1 MVRID
6 QGTTLREVGRQLEE
20 LGLVR
25 NRMLFQF
32 LARWRGLDRRMR
44 VGEYD
49 VAGGL
54 TPGQI
59 LDELAFGR
67 PRTSQVTIPEGLAM
81 DDIARLLAEQQ
92 LGEESAFKA
101 LFRDPSFIAT
111 LGLPGPPPTLEGYLF
126 PDTYEFRVG
135 AAPREVTSR
144 MAARFREVF
153 GQDLAEAA
161 RSRGMSVHQ
170 ALTLA
175 SIVEKEAAV
184 AGERPTI
191 AAVFHNRLKRGM
203 PLQSDPTAIYGLEGR
218 DSRVRPADLDRDSP
232 YNTYKIQGLP
242 PGPIANPG
250 RAAIEAA
257 VHPAE
262 GVNALYFVAGT
273 DHTHV
278 FSNDYA
284 AHRQAIARLR
294 QARAAEA
301 RAARASGGG
310 PAGPSMKPS
319 ADEDSPDAEPE
330 RAPVEPATRRGAE
343 AAPPS

>member
-111 LGLPGPPPTLEGYLF
+111 LDLPGPPPTLEGYLF

-135 AAPREVTSR
+135 VAPR
-144 MAARFREVF
+144 
-153 GQDLAEAA
+153 G
-161 RSRGMSVHQ
+161 
-170 ALTLA
+170 
-175 SIVEKEAAV
+175 
-184 AGERPTI
+184 RPGI
-191 AAVFHNRLKRGM
+191 LS
-203 PLQSDPTAIYGLEGR
+203 Q
-218 DSRVRPADLDRDSP
+218 
-232 YNTYKIQGLP
+232 
-242 PGPIANPG
+242 
-250 RAAIEAA
+250 
-257 VHPAE
+257 
-262 GVNALYFVAGT
+262 
-273 DHTHV
+273 
-278 FSNDYA
+278 
-284 AHRQAIARLR
+284 
-294 QARAAEA
+294 
-301 RAARASGGG
+301 
-310 PAGPSMKPS
+310 
-319 ADEDSPDAEPE
+319 
-330 RAPVEPATRRGAE
+330 
-343 AAPPS
+343 